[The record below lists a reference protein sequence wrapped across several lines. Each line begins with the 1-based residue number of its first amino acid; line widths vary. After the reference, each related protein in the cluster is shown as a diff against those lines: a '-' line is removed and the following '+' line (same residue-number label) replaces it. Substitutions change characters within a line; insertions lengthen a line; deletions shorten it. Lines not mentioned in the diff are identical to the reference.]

1 MVGTAAAGP
10 LPAVRLRSGT
20 VGEGGLASITWCNP
34 GAVVRVS
41 LGSARSWM
49 VPLPPEHIELLMCLR
64 ECSGSFRGRMFWWRA
79 GGERKAA
86 ERLIRILTDRDRP
99 VQLALAGKAH
109 PADQAGQE

>member
-1 MVGTAAAGP
+1 MAGTAAGP

-86 ERLIRILTDRDRP
+86 ETFGETWSELKHAIR
-99 VQLALAGKAH
+99 
-109 PADQAGQE
+109 